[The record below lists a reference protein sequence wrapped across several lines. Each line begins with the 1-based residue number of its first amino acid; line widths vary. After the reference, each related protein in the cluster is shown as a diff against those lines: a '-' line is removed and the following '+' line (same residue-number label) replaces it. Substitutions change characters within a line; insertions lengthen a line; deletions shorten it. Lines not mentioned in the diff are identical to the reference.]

1 MDKSSISSLTFRD
14 IELKDYN
21 QIKHLLCQLSQL
33 GNTKESQFALLLIKL
48 TSNHKII
55 CCEYNDIESN
65 ETIIIG
71 MGTLLLEPKI
81 IHNFGT
87 VAHIE
92 DIVVDKKY
100 RNINIGKQIIN
111 YLIQLSKDKN
121 AYKIILNCNEK
132 NIEFYKK
139 CGFYE
144 NEIEMRLDL
153 I

>member
-1 MDKSSISSLTFRD
+1 MDKSNNTLLSFRD
-14 IELKDYN
+14 IELKDYD
-21 QIKHLLCQLSQL
+21 QIKELLCQLSQL
-33 GNTKESQFALLLIKL
+33 GNTKDSEFALLLIKL
-48 TSNHKII
+48 RSNHKII

-65 ETIIIG
+65 ETKIIG

-100 RNINIGKQIIN
+100 RGINIGKQIIN
-111 YLIQLSKDKN
+111 HLIQLSKDKN
-121 AYKIILNCNEK
+121 AYKVILNCNEK

-139 CGFYE
+139 CGFYK